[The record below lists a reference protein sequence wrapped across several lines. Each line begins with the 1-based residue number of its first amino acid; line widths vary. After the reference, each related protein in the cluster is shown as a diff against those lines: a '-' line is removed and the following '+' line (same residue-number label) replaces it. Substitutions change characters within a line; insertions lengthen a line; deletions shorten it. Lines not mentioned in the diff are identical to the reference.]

1 VTSPKLHGE
10 WKGPIGIRGAAFTCA
25 HCEATAAPHV
35 GFTLS
40 VSKAQIAICP
50 RCTYPTLLLP
60 DRTGQIPA
68 APLGR
73 ALTGLPANVKRFY
86 DEARRTATVE
96 AWDGVALLCRTLLL
110 HVAVEAASA
119 PQRASFEEAVDA
131 LQNGGWIPPTGR
143 PWVDQVRAVGN
154 KAAHKAD
161 PVTRDEAT
169 MIMRF
174 VELLLAN
181 VYEAPA
187 MLAGGTA
194 PTGSGS
200 AAPPTK

>member
-1 VTSPKLHGE
+1 MVTKLHGDWGHLGKLHGE
-10 WKGPIGIRGAAFTCA
+10 SFKCSQ
-25 HCEATAAPHV
+25 CEADAAPHV
-35 GFTLS
+35 GYRMT
-40 VSKAQIAICP
+40 VSQAMIAICP
-50 RCTYPTLLLP
+50 RCHFPTLLLP
-60 DRTGQIPA
+60 KGAGQIPA

-73 ALTGLPANVKRFY
+73 ALTGLPDNVKRFY

-110 HVAVEAASA
+110 HVAVADAGAS
-119 PQRASFEEAVDA
+119 QGASFEKAVDA
-131 LQNGGWIPPTGR
+131 LQTGGWIPPTGR
-143 PWVDQVRAVGN
+143 PWVDQVRTVGN

-161 PVTRDEAT
+161 PVTREEAT

-187 MLAGGTA
+187 LLNGGIA

-200 AAPPTK
+200 AAPPAT